1 MISCDMLGRFS
12 VCLLLSVYSLL
23 IGKLL
28 YERIQALVGKR
39 DMEAFEK
46 HDSGR
51 RLRHEEGVLLVMI
64 VSSEY
69 VYIALALSVFG
80 RWASCCYPGRIIDTS
95 KTNIRSL

>member
-12 VCLLLSVYSLL
+12 VCLFLSVYSLL

-51 RLRHEEGVLLVMI
+51 RLWHEEGVLLVMI

-69 VYIALALSVFG
+69 VYIALALLVFG

-95 KTNIRSL
+95 KTNICSL